1 MEIPQR
7 PLGKSGVR
15 LPKLGFGGAPLGELF
30 QRIPEA
36 QAQATLQTAW
46 DCGLYYFDTAPWYGH
61 GLSEHRIGHLLRQ
74 QVPGSFF
81 CSTKVGRV
89 YSHFQGEA
97 VNHDPAPWSG
107 GLPFTMRFDY
117 SYDGVMRSFEDSLQR
132 LGLNRMQM
140 LVIHDLDYG
149 YHQDEAGVA
158 ARFKELESGWKALE
172 ALKGSGEILAIGAGI
187 NEQAMMPQFLKR
199 FPLDFFLVAMPYT
212 LLDQE
217 VLDSEFPECEL
228 RGVGIVVGAPYA
240 SGILATGATPDA
252 KYRYAPP
259 SPEVRTRV
267 QRIEQIGQRHSVP
280 LKAAALQFP
289 LGHSQVVSII
299 PGSLTPEQVRENF
312 EMLSYPIPKDYWL
325 ELREENLLR
334 NDAPIPL

>member
-97 VNHDPAPWSG
+97 VNHDPRIHVETFEGLLVDYVREKEAAIVLRGLRAISDFEYEFQMAHMNRKMAPQIETVFMMAGEEHFYISSG
-107 GLPFTMRFDY
+107 L
-117 SYDGVMRSFEDSLQR
+117 VKEIVSLGGDVSAHVPSHV
-132 LGLNRMQM
+132 L
-140 LVIHDLDYG
+140 
-149 YHQDEAGVA
+149 
-158 ARFKELESGWKALE
+158 KAL
-172 ALKGSGEILAIGAGI
+172 K
-187 NEQAMMPQFLKR
+187 
-199 FPLDFFLVAMPYT
+199 D
-212 LLDQE
+212 
-217 VLDSEFPECEL
+217 
-228 RGVGIVVGAPYA
+228 
-240 SGILATGATPDA
+240 
-252 KYRYAPP
+252 
-259 SPEVRTRV
+259 RT
-267 QRIEQIGQRHSVP
+267 
-280 LKAAALQFP
+280 
-289 LGHSQVVSII
+289 
-299 PGSLTPEQVRENF
+299 
-312 EMLSYPIPKDYWL
+312 
-325 ELREENLLR
+325 
-334 NDAPIPL
+334 